1 MASTISDFRSHAG
14 LLMGL
19 GIALIVLGSV
29 AIYYGVYSTLATV
42 AIFGWILIFA
52 GFIQFGH
59 ALYARAW
66 SAFFL
71 QLVAGLLS
79 LIAGILTIAKPMM
92 AASVLTLLL
101 AFLFIA
107 SGTTRIILAAV
118 KHMPNWFWVLLSG
131 FLTLILGI
139 MILAEWP
146 YSGLYIIGLFM
157 GIDLI
162 FNGWSL
168 IMLSSMARK
177 YIKG

>member
-1 MASTISDFRSHAG
+1 MATLSDYKSHAG
-14 LLMGL
+14 LLLGL
-19 GIALIVLGSV
+19 GIALIVLGSL
-29 AIYYGVYSTLATV
+29 AIYYGVFSTLATV
-42 AIFGWILIFA
+42 SIFGWILIFA

-59 ALYARAW
+59 AIYARAW

-71 QLVAGLLS
+71 QLCAGLLA
-79 LIAGILTIAKPMM
+79 LTAGIVTIVKPMM

-107 SGTTRIILAAV
+107 QGTMRIILAAV
-118 KHMPNWFWVLLSG
+118 KHIPNWFWVLFSG
-131 FLTLILGI
+131 FLSLILGI

-146 YSGLYIIGLFM
+146 RSGLYIIGLFM

-168 IMLSSMARK
+168 IMLSAMARK
-177 YIKG
+177 YVRAG

>member
-1 MASTISDFRSHAG
+1 MAAALSDFRSQAG

-19 GIALIVLGSV
+19 GIALIVLGSL
-29 AIYYGVYSTLATV
+29 AIYYGVYSTIATV

-59 ALYARAW
+59 ALYARSW
-66 SAFFL
+66 SPFFL
-71 QLVAGLLS
+71 QLAAGLLS
-79 LIAGILTIAKPMM
+79 LTAGILTLAKPMM

-107 SGTTRIILAAV
+107 QGTMRIILAAV
-118 KHMPNWFWVLLSG
+118 KHMPNWFWVLISG
-131 FLTLILGI
+131 FLTLALGI
-139 MILAEWP
+139 MILVEWP
-146 YSGLYIIGLFM
+146 YSGLYVIGLFM

-168 IMLSSMARK
+168 IMLSTMTRK
-177 YIKG
+177 YAKN